1 MITLIGCEKEIHID
15 LSSEVWL
22 FSNES
27 FLVNRYCVSI

>member
-15 LSSEVWL
+15 LSSGVWL

-27 FLVNRYCVSI
+27 SSGKS